1 MDRISCIVLNYND
14 ADTTLSLVGELQNL
28 PCLDSVVVVDNCSTD
43 DSWERLKPLKGQG
56 IHLLQ
61 TGRNGGYGPGNQAGI
76 DYASQN
82 LGADYVIVANPDI
95 HVTNGCI
102 QQVKA
107 ALDQTVGCALASAMV
122 ESPDGRRLFSYW
134 KLMGIGGDLLD
145 TGLFTRRLFRRW
157 LNVPVEKLKQG
168 GASGSR
174 LVDAVPGS
182 FFMLRLDRLPA
193 GEAKRVFDNNI
204 FLYYEEKVLG
214 QKLKALGLKAVL
226 ATDCSYIHAHSVSV
240 SKSVSRILDKQKLQ
254 HESKLYYYREY
265 LHAGPLK
272 MAAARAF
279 LAVVL
284 GEVWFLTE
292 VCGMRW

>member
-1 MDRISCIVLNYND
+1 MDKISCIVLNYND
-14 ADTTLSLVGELQNL
+14 ADTTLGLVKELKAL

-43 DSWERLKPLKGQG
+43 DSWERLKPLETEGVYV
-56 IHLLQ
+56 LQ

-76 DYASQN
+76 DFAAGR
-82 LGADYVIVANPDI
+82 LGAGYVIVANPDI
-95 HVTNGCI
+95 HVTGSCI
-102 QQVKA
+102 EQVKA
-107 ALDQTVGCALASAMV
+107 ALDGTEGCALASAKV
-122 ESPDGRRLFSYW
+122 VSPEGRELFSYW

-145 TGLFTRRLFRRW
+145 TGLFTRRLFRRL
-157 LNVPVEKLKQG
+157 LNVPEERLKRG
-168 GASGSR
+168 GTDGSR

-182 FFMLRLDRLPA
+182 FFMLRLDRFPL
-193 GEAKRVFDNNI
+193 GEIERVFDKNI

-226 ATDCSYIHAHSVSV
+226 ATGCSYVHAHSVSV
-240 SKSVSRILDKQKLQ
+240 NKSVSRILDKQRLL
-254 HESKLYYYREY
+254 HRSKLYYYREY
-265 LHAGPLK
+265 LHAGPVK

-279 LAVVL
+279 LAIVL

>member
-14 ADTTLSLVGELQNL
+14 ADTTLGLVGELKAL
-28 PCLDSVVVVDNCSTD
+28 SCLDSVVVVDNCSTD
-43 DSWERLKPLKGQG
+43 DSWARLKPLEAEG
-56 IHLLQ
+56 IYLLQ
-61 TGRNGGYGPGNQAGI
+61 TGFNGGYGPGNQAGI
-76 DYASQN
+76 DFASQK

-95 HVTNGCI
+95 HVTGRTI
-102 QQVKA
+102 EQVKA
-107 ALDQTVGCALASAMV
+107 ALDGTEGCALASAMV
-122 ESPDGRRLFSYW
+122 VSPEGRRLFSYW

-157 LNVPVEKLKQG
+157 LNVPEERLARG
-168 GASGSR
+168 GTGGSR

-182 FFMLRLDRLPA
+182 FFMLRLDRFPP
-193 GEAKRVFDNNI
+193 EEVKRVFDKNI

-226 ATDCSYIHAHSVSV
+226 AADCSYVHAHSVSI
-240 SKSVSRILDKQKLQ
+240 SKSVSGILDKQRLQ

-272 MAAARAF
+272 MATARAF

-284 GEVWFLTE
+284 GEVWFLTK
-292 VCGMRW
+292 VCGMSW